1 MCGIFGLTNFKEKNI
16 HQARSALHT
25 LIHRGP
31 DQWGEY
37 YDENVYIG
45 HRRLSIL
52 DLSENGRQP
61 MVSPGRDV
69 VISVNGEIYNFQD
82 IKKELDDKYQFRST
96 SDSEVI
102 LHGYIEWGID
112 KLLEKIDGMYAFSIY
127 DKRKDILF
135 LVRDRVGIKPLFYGN
150 VYGQIS
156 WASELK
162 ALQKFYEDGNVLEND
177 YTAFYDFLTYLY
189 IPTPKTMYKN
199 MYKLEPAHYLKVD
212 IRNSKIFKVCYWK
225 LEVKNNLI
233 SEEDASLQLF
243 DLVQKSVQE
252 QMVSDV
258 PVGFFLSGGMDSSTV
273 VALASSFSTKIN
285 TFSIGF
291 SDKRHDE
298 TNFAQILADKYHTT
312 HRTKILDATTT
323 KQLFHKIKEWYDEP
337 YADTSCFPTYLVS
350 KFSKKFV
357 TVVLTG
363 DGGDEIFGG
372 YNWYSNFLKK
382 RKTRFPKLRFL
393 FPICNFF
400 KNKSKFASGIANRF
414 EYFISN
420 DLEVYTK
427 LMGGML
433 KEHKK
438 QFRSEFN
445 ISEDYDDYW
454 YFRKFY
460 KKEYPIMTRL
470 QYLDFHTYLHDDIL
484 TKVDRVSMAVSLECR
499 VPFLSRDVI
508 EFLFSL
514 NHNIRNKNNSL
525 KYIMK
530 NCFNK
535 YIPDEILNR
544 SKKGFSIPLHTWKK
558 EILGNENIKQIK
570 IMNDFL

>member
-1 MCGIFGLTNFKEKNI
+1 
-16 HQARSALHT
+16 
-25 LIHRGP
+25 
-31 DQWGEY
+31 
-37 YDENVYIG
+37 
-45 HRRLSIL
+45 
-52 DLSENGRQP
+52 
-61 MVSPGRDV
+61 MVSPCGGV

-82 IKKELDDKYQFRST
+82 IKKELYDKYQFRST